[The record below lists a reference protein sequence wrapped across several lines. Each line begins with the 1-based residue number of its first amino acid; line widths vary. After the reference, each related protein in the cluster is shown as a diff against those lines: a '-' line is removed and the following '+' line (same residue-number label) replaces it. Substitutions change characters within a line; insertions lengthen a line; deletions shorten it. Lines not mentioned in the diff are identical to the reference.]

1 MEEGLVKRL
10 ITSVK
15 CESCG
20 QNYGVGDIEVLDRGQ
35 KMWFLKVLCSSCHSE
50 CLVIVTVKD
59 MRGLEVATDLTEAEM
74 NRFADVEA
82 VVVDDVLDMHNFL
95 KKFSGSFSRLLE
107 QE

>member
-20 QNYGVGDIEVLDRGQ
+20 QNYEAGDIEVLDHDQ
-35 KMWFLKVLCSSCHSE
+35 EVWFLKVLCSSCHSE
-50 CLVIVTVKD
+50 RLVVATVKD
-59 MRGLEVATDLTEAEM
+59 MRGIEVSTDLTEAEM
-74 NRFADVEA
+74 DRFANVDVVGA
-82 VVVDDVLDMHNFL
+82 DDVLDMHNFL
-95 KKFSGSFSRLLE
+95 KKFNGSFPRLLE